1 MQQVPEHIPLDA
13 NHRQDEGTVDSVYDL
28 VVIGAGCNGAGIARD
43 AAARGLRVALVEK
56 EDIGSGT
63 SSWSGRLIHG
73 GLRYL
78 EQGDVALVRESL
90 RERELLFRLAPHIVK
105 PVPLM
110 MPLYKHN
117 ARPAWMIRLAMLA
130 YDILSFDK
138 STVSHKILSRSE
150 TINRFPGMST
160 EGLRGSAIFMDGQV
174 VWSER
179 LCTEITLAAHADG
192 AHIYT
197 WSKVDGFVQENGRI
211 AGVHFTDT
219 LDGSRHTLK
228 ATVVINAAGPW
239 VDMVLGE
246 AKLGD
251 RRQIGGAKGS
261 HLIVNPFPGAPKDV
275 VYYESRADGRL
286 VLVIPWG
293 DRYMIGTTDK
303 KFDENPDNAK
313 ADQVEMDY
321 LLGEVNQLIPGANL
335 TTGDVL
341 YTYSGVRPLPYV
353 PAQSEWKVPRSHVIF
368 DHGPKWPGLLSII
381 GGKLTTYRSLAEE
394 TVDQVFTMLG
404 KKAPRCPTRSV
415 LFPGARMADPVQ
427 FAAALKSS
435 LPVDPATVD
444 RLVSIYGSRAADILD
459 LGRQDAA
466 LLNVFDPDSGAIS
479 AELVFAFE
487 HEFCRTLTDAL
498 IRRIMVGLNGTCGRD
513 VLDHAARIL
522 AARLGWSEARKQ
534 TEISGYLSYIARF
547 DVPSRAPANAPFSKT
562 AAAAQAS

>member
-56 EDIGSGT
+56 EDIGSGN